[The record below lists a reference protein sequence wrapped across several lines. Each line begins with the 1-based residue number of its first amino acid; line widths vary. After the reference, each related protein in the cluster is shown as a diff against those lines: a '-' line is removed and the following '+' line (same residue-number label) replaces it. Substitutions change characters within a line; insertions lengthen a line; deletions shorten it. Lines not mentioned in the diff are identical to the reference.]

1 MRPTDRTG
9 IAVIVSVALACLTVR
24 PLTEDG
30 SFLALSWLLIGLIGG
45 IGIALRR
52 SRFGG
57 ATVLAAQSV
66 GLVLFSLGLSGLTPI
81 VGLRWFENYA
91 GPVGAR
97 HRAHAHPGLAD
108 GTQRRRTADLRHGG
122 RNHHDHDRPAGQRS
136 QPARVGAG
144 AAGDAVPGSRARTGH
159 RYRNR
164 QLPLHRDRLP
174 GDPGRRRA
182 QHSGPLDAR
191 AVPGLGRRIRH
202 SLAGGLAGRRL
213 SRGAGVGRSDRARR
227 RDADPV
233 AAGLRLR
240 QRCGQRAVA
249 ADRPDP

>member
-45 IGIALRR
+45 IGLALRR

-66 GLVLFSLGLSGLTPI
+66 GLVLFSLGAQRPDADRRPAVVRELC
-81 VGLRWFENYA
+81 R
-91 GPVGAR
+91 PVGAR

-108 GTQRRRTADLRHGG
+108 GTQRRRTADLHHGG

-136 QPARVGAG
+136 QPARAG
-144 AAGDAVPGSRARTGH
+144 RW
-159 RYRNR
+159 
-164 QLPLHRDRLP
+164 
-174 GDPGRRRA
+174 RRR
-182 QHSGPLDAR
+182 
-191 AVPGLGRRIRH
+191 RRCSWFPRSDWASIPESPTSSTSR
-202 SLAGGLAGRRL
+202 SATWRSWSPKGSTRRPAGR
-213 SRGAGVGRSDRARR
+213 AGCPATRPTDSAQPRRWSGEPPAISRR
-227 RDADPV
+227 RRWSERSCSAP
-233 AAGLRLR
+233 
-240 QRCGQRAVA
+240 
-249 ADRPDP
+249 